1 MVSPAGFEPTAP
13 RLGIWCSIR
22 LSYEDPPYAYH
33 GGPRAGRT
41 GARPFARAKEPE
53 RRSRVF
59 RGSVSLGE
67 CALATSPRDT
77 YITGLVNAHALENQ
91 AVSILSRQV
100 ERLESY
106 PEMSDQIRL
115 HIDES
120 KTQAQRIEEILQ
132 SLGTSHSSLKDLVT
146 SFTGNMAALAHA
158 PMQDE
163 VMKNTFANF
172 AFEHFEIASYKA
184 LLEMAD
190 AAGDGR
196 APQLLKQSL
205 NEEVQMAQ
213 WIDQHLPET
222 VRTYMRLESSGQ
234 TAGV

>member
-1 MVSPAGFEPTAP
+1 M
-13 RLGIWCSIR
+13 
-22 LSYEDPPYAYH
+22 
-33 GGPRAGRT
+33 
-41 GARPFARAKEPE
+41 
-53 RRSRVF
+53 
-59 RGSVSLGE
+59 
-67 CALATSPRDT
+67 ATSPRDT

-115 HIDES
+115 HIDET
-120 KTQAQRIEEILQ
+120 KAQAQRIEEILN

-172 AFEHFEIASYKA
+172 AFEHFEIAAYRS
-184 LLEMAD
+184 LLTMAEL
-190 AAGDGR
+190 AGDNSS
-196 APQLLKQSL
+196 PKLLQQSL
-205 NEEVQMAQ
+205 NEEIRMAKWIEDNLEATTRKYVQLSAA
-213 WIDQHLPET
+213 
-222 VRTYMRLESSGQ
+222 GQ
-234 TAGV
+234 KAGI

>member
-1 MVSPAGFEPTAP
+1 M
-13 RLGIWCSIR
+13 
-22 LSYEDPPYAYH
+22 
-33 GGPRAGRT
+33 
-41 GARPFARAKEPE
+41 
-53 RRSRVF
+53 
-59 RGSVSLGE
+59 
-67 CALATSPRDT
+67 ATSPRDT

-120 KTQAQRIEEILQ
+120 KAQAQRLEEILQ
-132 SLGTSHSSLKDLVT
+132 SLGTSHSTLKDLVT

-172 AFEHFEIASYKA
+172 AFEHFEIAAYRS
-184 LLEMAD
+184 LLAMAEL
-190 AAGDGR
+190 AGDSSS
-196 APQLLKQSL
+196 PKLLQQSL
-205 NEEVQMAQ
+205 NEEIRMAKWIEDNLDATTRKYVQLTAAGQ
-213 WIDQHLPET
+213 KAGREFGTTTGRPR
-222 VRTYMRLESSGQ
+222 RTGWYDAPIARY
-234 TAGV
+234 TARADGASISCVLGPGSAFR

>member
-1 MVSPAGFEPTAP
+1 M
-13 RLGIWCSIR
+13 
-22 LSYEDPPYAYH
+22 
-33 GGPRAGRT
+33 
-41 GARPFARAKEPE
+41 
-53 RRSRVF
+53 
-59 RGSVSLGE
+59 
-67 CALATSPRDT
+67 ATSPRDT

-106 PEMSDQIRL
+106 PEMSDQLRL

-120 KTQAQRIEEILQ
+120 KVQAQRLEEILQ

-172 AFEHFEIASYKA
+172 AFEHFEIAAYRS
-184 LLEMAD
+184 LLTMAEL
-190 AAGDGR
+190 AGDNSS
-196 APQLLKQSL
+196 PKLLQQSL
-205 NEEVQMAQ
+205 NEEIRMAK
-213 WIDQHLPET
+213 WIEDNLDATTRKYVELT
-222 VRTYMRLESSGQ
+222 AAGQ
-234 TAGV
+234 KAGV